1 MTHPTNAARAADIL
15 RSAGLDDAA
24 AAAAVDALAAD
35 DIIAPDLPSPTNSDT
50 LMPTWT
56 VDEKTSVS
64 STPDGGVMV
73 VTNGRFALYLDMDE
87 LYSYALAILAAVK
100 QSKAKNEQYK
110 DMYHLLYPGM
120 DEPSKQ

>member
-1 MTHPTNAARAADIL
+1 MSTPTNAARAADIL

-35 DIIAPDLPSPTNSDT
+35 DIIAPDLPSPTKPDK

-56 VDEKTSVS
+56 IDEKTSVS

-73 VTNGRFALYLDMDE
+73 VTNGRFALHLDMDE

-100 QSKAKNEQYK
+100 QSKVKNEQYK

-120 DEPSKQ
+120 VEEPTQ

>member
-1 MTHPTNAARAADIL
+1 MSHPTNATRATDIL

-24 AAAAVDALAAD
+24 ATAAIDALVED
-35 DIIAPDLPSPTNSDT
+35 DIIAPDLPSPTKPDK

-56 VDEKTSVS
+56 IDEKTSVS

-73 VTNGRFALYLDMDE
+73 VTNGQFALYLDMDE